1 METVFQGLL
10 VAGFLILL
18 VVLLRAFFKG
28 GDRMTKEAN
37 KTQWWKF

>member
-1 METVFQGLL
+1 VETVFQGLL

-18 VVLLRAFFKG
+18 VVLLRAFFKS